1 MLVFT
6 FFTDKCI
13 AMKKAFIVL
22 SFCLFDYTAFCQ
34 LEFRESNVGRMGSFV
49 DFNGRSLMKKYDGD
63 IAGSPFINENWE
75 KAILTLSKGK
85 KTSPVLIKMNIENN
99 ELNYMDSSGKEFIAD
114 ARQVKRVDYIS
125 FYTKDSMRYIFKNGY
140 PAIYNQDTS
149 FYYQVYTEGKIEL
162 LGKKTKYIRT
172 YKHDVTGETTKE
184 FLDAA
189 IVFYVYTRR
198 TMEEFHPY
206 KSFILT
212 VMRDKEQAVATY
224 MSDNKVNLK
233 KTSHLIKLFNY
244 YNSL

>member
-1 MLVFT
+1 
-6 FFTDKCI
+6 
-13 AMKKAFIVL
+13 MKKAFIVL
-22 SFCLFDYTAFCQ
+22 FFCLFNYIAFCQ
-34 LEFRESNVGRMGSFV
+34 LEFHDSNVGRMASFV

-63 IAGSPFINENWE
+63 IAGSPFLNENWE

-85 KTSPVLIKMNIENN
+85 KTSQILIKMNIENN
-99 ELNYMDSSGKEFIAD
+99 ELNYKDSSGKEFVAD
-114 ARQVKRVDYIS
+114 ARQVKRIDYIS
-125 FYTKDSMRYIFKNGY
+125 FYTKDSMRYTFKNGY
-140 PAIYNQDTS
+140 PAIYKQDTS

-162 LGKKTKYIRT
+162 LGKKTRYIRT
-172 YKHDVTGETTKE
+172 YKNDVTGETTKE

-198 TMEEFHPY
+198 IMEEFHPY

-212 VMRDKEQAVATY
+212 VMRDKEQAVASY

-233 KTSHLIKLFNY
+233 KTSDLIKLSNY